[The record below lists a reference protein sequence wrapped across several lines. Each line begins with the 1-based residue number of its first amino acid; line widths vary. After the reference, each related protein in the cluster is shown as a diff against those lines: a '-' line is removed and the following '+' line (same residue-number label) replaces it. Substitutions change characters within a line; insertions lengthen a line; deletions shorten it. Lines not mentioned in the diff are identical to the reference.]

1 MKTETVVIIAIVEP
15 IRYFIGKR
23 SFGLSW
29 YDKKKDSC
37 FSVPGA
43 RSTHTSILVKLQEL
57 NEAQSLLQSKNAE
70 LKQVIKEL
78 DSCKKVADK

>member
-1 MKTETVVIIAIVEP
+1 MKTETVVIIV
-15 IRYFIGKR
+15 
-23 SFGLSW
+23 LSERIFSVFLGMI
-29 YDKKKDSC
+29 KKDSC
-37 FSVPGA
+37 FSIPGA

>member
-1 MKTETVVIIAIVEP
+1 M
-15 IRYFIGKR
+15 IRYFIGKNF
-23 SFGLSW
+23 FGLSW
-29 YDKKKDSC
+29 YDKKDSC
-37 FSVPGA
+37 SSVLGA